1 MTEQSA
7 TERTASRG
15 DVLVRALDR
24 ALRVQRPAAL
34 AFARRLRRAAPDATP
49 DDLLRVAEKWYRRT
63 AMGAGG
69 GVGAA
74 SAIPGIGTA
83 TGIALISA
91 EVVSFLDLTALYAL
105 TVAELHGD
113 ATDDPDRARALVT
126 GILLGDRGRKL
137 VTEFVRTRAPQ
148 TLLKSAAWGELVTE
162 ALPKV
167 FVGELGQRLST
178 SFLSKFAGTHLGGL
192 IGKLLPFG
200 IGAAVGALG
209 NRALSNEVI
218 RTADG
223 AFGPAPLWH
232 VGDLSDDTLAELD
245 AANPRFQRRQAKLQA
260 KLERGT
266 ERKQLRAKKS
276 K

>member
-1 MTEQSA
+1 MTEPSA
-7 TERTASRG
+7 TERTSSRG
-15 DVLVRALDR
+15 DVLVRALDQ

-34 AFARRLRRAAPDATP
+34 AFARRLRRVAPDATP
-49 DDLLRVAEKWYRRT
+49 DDLLRIAEKWYRRT

-148 TLLKSAAWGELVTE
+148 TLLKNAAWGELVTE
-162 ALPKV
+162 ALPQV

-192 IGKLLPFG
+192 VGKLLPFG

-209 NRALSNEVI
+209 NRALANEVI

-223 AFGPAPLWH
+223 AFGPAPQCH
-232 VGDLSDDTLAELD
+232 VGDLSDETLAELD

-260 KLERGT
+260 KLERGA